1 MRKLR
6 SRFGTCDIFELLPPV
21 NPLRVDNS
29 IFAHVCAYSLIFNVF
44 QHLEG
49 VPGSSDTHNGYTLN
63 GHIYCIARRRMNS
76 EYSDRGSDGLASL
89 HEHHGPYEPSI
100 ASSASSSQVSV
111 FSDTLSASSSIA
123 SSVSDDFRYT
133 HDDARERD
141 RICAQAQLRFQAQTN
156 NQQLEEPAVLGNL
169 LKGNG
174 QCMSYADVTSVPAP
188 QRQHPRRT
196 SLSRNQRPPPL
207 VRQRDRKINFVDNL
221 VGKHIETSET

>member
-6 SRFGTCDIFELLPPV
+6 PRFDTCDIFELLPPV

-29 IFAHVCAYSLIFNVF
+29 ILAHVCAGSLIFNVF

-49 VPGSSDTHNGYTLN
+49 VTGSSDTHNGYTLN

-76 EYSDRGSDGLASL
+76 EYIDHGSDGLSSL
-89 HEHHGPYEPSI
+89 PEHHGPYEPSI

-123 SSVSDDFRYT
+123 SSISDDFRYT

-156 NQQLEEPAVLGNL
+156 NQQPEEPAVLGNL

-174 QCMSYADVTSVPAP
+174 PCMSYADVTSVPAP
-188 QRQHPRRT
+188 QRRHPRRT

-221 VGKHIETSET
+221 VGKHNRNQ